1 MAKVLISAKL
11 DASGPELLRAFD
23 GIEVEE
29 IAPVNGAELIDKLQ
43 GCAGLIVR
51 SESKVKEDVI
61 SKCPDLKVIGR
72 AGTGFDNIDAKA
84 AAAKGIAVLIAPGGN
99 TVTTAEHTL
108 ALMFSLARHIPQAN
122 RKLVNGEWDRGFKG
136 VELTGKTLGVIGLGN
151 IGAVVADR
159 ALGLKMKVVAF
170 DPVINVERARELGV
184 DLLPLDDVIKQSDF
198 ITLHTPM
205 TPETKHIIGKK
216 AFEICKPGMRLINC
230 ARGGL
235 VDEAA
240 LLEALN
246 SGKVAGAALDV
257 YEVEPP
263 AKGSPLINHPKVVGT
278 PHLGASTIDAQV
290 KVAEIICGS
299 VGNFLTGKDFV
310 GRVN

>member
-11 DASGPELLRAFD
+11 NADGVAVLRGFP
-23 GIEVEE
+23 GVEVEE
-29 IAPVNGAELIDKLQ
+29 IAPVNGDELVARLK
-43 GCAGLIVR
+43 GCVGLIVR
-51 SESKVKEDVI
+51 SESKVTADI
-61 SKCPDLKVIGR
+61 INKCPDLKIIGR
-72 AGTGFDNIDAKA
+72 AGTGYDNIDAKA

-108 ALMFSLARHIPQAN
+108 ALMFALARHIPQAN
-122 RKLVNGEWDRGFKG
+122 EKLHKGEFDRKLVGI
-136 VELTGKTLGVIGLGN
+136 ELTGKTLGVVGLGN
-151 IGAVVADR
+151 IGAVVAHR
-159 ALGLKMKVVAF
+159 ALGLRMKVIGY
-170 DPVINVERARELGV
+170 DPVISEEKAQEIGV
-184 DLLPLDDVIKQSDF
+184 DLLTLDEVIKRAD
-198 ITLHTPM
+198 ILTVHTPM
-205 TPETKHIIGKK
+205 TPETRHIIGKR

-257 YEVEPP
+257 FEKEPP
-263 AKGSPLINHPKVVGT
+263 GADHPLVMHPKVVYT
-278 PHLGASTIDAQV
+278 PHLGASTVDAAE
-290 KVAEIICGS
+290 KVGAIICRN
-299 VGNFLTGKDFV
+299 VGNFLTGKDYV